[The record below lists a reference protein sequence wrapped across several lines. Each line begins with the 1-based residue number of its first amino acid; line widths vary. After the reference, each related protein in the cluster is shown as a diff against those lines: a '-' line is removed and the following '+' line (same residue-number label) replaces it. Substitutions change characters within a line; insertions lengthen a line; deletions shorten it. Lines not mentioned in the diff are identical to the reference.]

1 MTRRLFALALGLGAA
16 LCSHAY
22 CVRNDLRDRS
32 VVVSQDHHPD
42 PLRYDR
48 RLSVTLKPG
57 QAACCKFH
65 DLDCNPGG
73 RQDSLVELAVIIA
86 GATRGRPQRGQ
97 DPDEYGCGYP
107 EGTEPF
113 VKVTGGGT
121 VRIVPNPR
129 RGSLPYAVR
138 VRTHDRQDL
147 TGPKGLPCLPL
158 KTKGK

>member
-1 MTRRLFALALGLGAA
+1 MIRLLVLSLGLAA
-16 LCSHAY
+16 ASSAHAY
-22 CVRNDLRDRS
+22 CIHNDLRDRT
-32 VVVSQDHHPD
+32 VVVSQEHHPD

-48 RLSVTLKPG
+48 RLGATLKPG
-57 QAACCKFH
+57 EAACCKFH
-65 DLDCNPGG
+65 NLDCNPGG

-86 GATRGRPQRGQ
+86 GNT
-97 DPDEYGCGYP
+97 EYGCGYP

-121 VRIVPNPR
+121 VRIVTNPR
-129 RGSLPYAVR
+129 RGTLPYAVR